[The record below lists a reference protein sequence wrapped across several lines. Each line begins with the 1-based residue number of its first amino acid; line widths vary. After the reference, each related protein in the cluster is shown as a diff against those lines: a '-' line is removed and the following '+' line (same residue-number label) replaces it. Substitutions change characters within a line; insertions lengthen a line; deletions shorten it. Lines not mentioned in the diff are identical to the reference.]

1 MGICRCLERPEN
13 VWENNCSLGNLGKIP
28 AGAERKKHQE
38 AFIRQI
44 CRCTFSSYINFVFS
58 CLFQSKSC
66 TARLQKGRFFS
77 DASVEQ
83 VIWKSKPPSADY
95 RNLCNTVPNCAVPF
109 ESKRRHIHI
118 KYLWSRCTLLP

>member
-44 CRCTFSSYINFVFS
+44 CRCTFFS
-58 CLFQSKSC
+58 
-66 TARLQKGRFFS
+66 
-77 DASVEQ
+77 
-83 VIWKSKPPSADY
+83 
-95 RNLCNTVPNCAVPF
+95 
-109 ESKRRHIHI
+109 
-118 KYLWSRCTLLP
+118 